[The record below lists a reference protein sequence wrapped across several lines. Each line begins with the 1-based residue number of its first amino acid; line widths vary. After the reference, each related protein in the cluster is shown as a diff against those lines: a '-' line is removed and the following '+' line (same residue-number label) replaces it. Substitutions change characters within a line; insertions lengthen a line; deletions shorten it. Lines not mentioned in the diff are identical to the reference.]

1 MDLALPPRGAEYLE
15 RLRRFLRDRVVA
27 HPARPDD
34 ALVEELKRGARDAG
48 LWNLFLPDEERGAGL
63 SNREYAPLA
72 EEMGRLPWSAE
83 IFNCSAP
90 DTGNMEVLLHF
101 GTPAHHARWLE
112 PLLRGEIR
120 SAYAMSEPAVASSD
134 PNNLALEV
142 TRQGAD
148 YVLSGR
154 KWWVTGAGDPRCS
167 VLLVMARHPERAQ
180 RHRQHSMLVVP
191 SDAPGLRLVRPLR
204 VFGFEDTPGGHWE
217 VAFDEVRVSPEDLLL
232 GEGQGFEIAQARLGP
247 GRVHHCMRSIG
258 AAELAL
264 ELMCR
269 RLLERSAF
277 GRALAEQGVWRERI
291 AESRCRID
299 MARLLTLEAARA
311 MDAEGNRAAA
321 KQIAMIK
328 IVAPS
333 VACDVI
339 DWAIQAHGG
348 AGLCEDTPLAP
359 LYAFQRALRIADGPD
374 EVHRETCAKLELR
387 RYAEKTG

>member
-1 MDLALPPRGAEYLE
+1 MDLALSPRGAELLAA
-15 RLRRFLRDRVVA
+15 LRRFLAEHVA
-27 HPARPDD
+27 PHAARPGD
-34 ALVEELKRGARDAG
+34 ALVEDLRQRARDAG
-48 LWNLFLPDEERGAGL
+48 LWNLFLPDAERGAGL

-72 EEMGRLPWSAE
+72 EEMGRAPWSAE
-83 IFNCSAP
+83 VFNCSAP

-101 GTPAHHARWLE
+101 GTPAHHARWLA
-112 PLLRGEIR
+112 PLLAGEIR

-142 TRQGAD
+142 TRQAGE
-148 YVLSGR
+148 YVLAGR
-154 KWWVTGAGDPRCS
+154 KWWVTGAGDPRCR
-167 VLLVMARHPERAQ
+167 VLLVMARHPERTQ

-191 SDAPGLRLVRPLR
+191 MDAPGVRLSRPLR

-217 VAFDEVRVSPEDLLL
+217 VDFDDVRVPPEDLLL
-232 GEGQGFEIAQARLGP
+232 GEGRGFEIAQARLGP
-247 GRVHHCMRSIG
+247 GRIHHCMRSIG
-258 AAELAL
+258 AAEQAL

-269 RLLERSAF
+269 RLLARSAF
-277 GRALAEQGVWRERI
+277 GRPLAEQGVWRERI

-299 MARLLTLEAARA
+299 MARLLTLEAARV

-321 KQIAMIK
+321 RHIAMIK
-328 IVAPS
+328 IVAPR
-333 VACDVI
+333 VACEVI

-387 RYAEKTG
+387 RYEEKRA